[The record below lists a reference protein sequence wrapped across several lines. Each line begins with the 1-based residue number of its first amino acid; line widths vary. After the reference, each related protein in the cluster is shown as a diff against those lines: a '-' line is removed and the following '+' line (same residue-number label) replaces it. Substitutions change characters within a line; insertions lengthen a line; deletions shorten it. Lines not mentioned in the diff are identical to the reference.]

1 MKSTQQYDNYQVID
15 NCSLLIDYCRLL
27 TDYSF
32 GGCQK
37 SYITDNGAFSE

>member
-1 MKSTQQYDNYQVID
+1 MKSIQQYNNHQVFDNYL
-15 NCSLLIDYCRLL
+15 LLIDHCRLL